1 MESCI
6 VILAYISSHYFEL
19 LSFFLILRQK
29 SKKITNC
36 FQWVIKNKWSK
47 CWDCSDMF
55 VLVFTSFRP
64 SFGRPLA
71 SARDR
76 TLCGFLSPSYSLIK
90 KTPFGVSLIGRN
102 EGIRTL
108 GPYVPNVVLYQAE
121 LHSVLFCKC
130 FLYLFLFFVKL
141 ILLLFYKKV

>member
-90 KTPFGVSLIGRN
+90 KTPFGVFSMVGMLGLLGQNLSSSSLCSDRPSDVRSHRLATEPFAGSYPLL
-102 EGIRTL
+102 IR
-108 GPYVPNVVLYQAE
+108 
-121 LHSVLFCKC
+121 S
-130 FLYLFLFFVKL
+130 
-141 ILLLFYKKV
+141 